1 MLVGWGGNNGTTV
14 TGGVLANKLCVGGV
28 GGGAPRIFA
37 GAALRRVR
45 AGGRAA
51 AAGAWARAW
60 PAIGAGRGGGGGRNR
75 RRPPAA
81 RRRPPA
87 ADALHAFPTPSPP
100 PPAASPG

>member
-1 MLVGWGGNNGTTV
+1 MRARGAPRARPPATVSFRADHPPSPPASVMLVGWGGNNGTTV

-51 AAGAWARAW
+51 AAGA
-60 PAIGAGRGGGGGRNR
+60 
-75 RRPPAA
+75 
-81 RRRPPA
+81 
-87 ADALHAFPTPSPP
+87 
-100 PPAASPG
+100 